1 VEFSLYL
8 IVGSVEVILPP
19 MVPALLFLL
28 LSGTVWSIMS
38 KRRSIARWL
47 FAISLL
53 LIMLLFKHHITD
65 PLSINL

>member
-1 VEFSLYL
+1 
-8 IVGSVEVILPP
+8 